1 MSDFNPLE
9 GRVLLA
15 SAGVYKQAD
24 LFEYNSQIFA
34 KHGTGYIA
42 LKASKQTSKNKVFW
56 RDIELD
62 QLTEIRIGKLML
74 LHEPVAH
81 KIAAE

>member
-1 MSDFNPLE
+1 MTDFNPLE
-9 GRVLLA
+9 GRILLA

-34 KHGTGYIA
+34 KHGTGYISI
-42 LKASKQTSKNKVFW
+42 KANHQTSKNKVFW
-56 RDIELD
+56 RDMELE
-62 QLTEIRIGKLML
+62 QPTRVHIGKIML
-74 LHEPVAH
+74 LHEPVEY